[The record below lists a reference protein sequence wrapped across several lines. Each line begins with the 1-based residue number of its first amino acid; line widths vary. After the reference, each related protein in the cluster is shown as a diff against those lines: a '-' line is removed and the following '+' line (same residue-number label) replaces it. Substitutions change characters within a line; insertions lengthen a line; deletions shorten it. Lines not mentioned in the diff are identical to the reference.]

1 MMSSA
6 PSTQS
11 KSPAL
16 KVVLILVVVAV
27 AAGLYFQS
35 MRASK
40 GAQRVTF
47 AVQRGD
53 LRVTVL
59 EGGNVEAQESQE
71 IKSEIRGHTGAKILS
86 IIEEGYLVTQED
98 IDNGLILVELD
109 PSALEDQLVNQE
121 IAVQT
126 AEAQYIESRAQ
137 FDIQVTQNQRNISE
151 ASLAVK
157 FARMDFEKFLGAN
170 SVRDIEELLD
180 LTERFKENTSPK
192 IEEKIVDQP
201 KRVRPEG
208 AGRRGGDPR
217 EGGAAGRGRPGGAGG
232 ERRGMDPARLKQM
245 IADNGGELPSFIKD
259 RLGDMGMTEEQF
271 MAQIN
276 GGDAGGA
283 QRPPEP
289 QAPQETSPTEVRI
302 ILDEGY
308 LRLRDAIDFSK
319 YADDTTL
326 EDGEAKQTLSN
337 LKADELVAIE
347 EARLAE
353 SRLEGQERLFESAFI
368 TQNEL
373 ELQMVQEQ
381 KAKIRVETTRME
393 TELYIKY
400 TFPKQAEFLF
410 FGYED
415 ALMGLVRERKESEAE
430 TAEADARLKS
440 SERKFNLQRD
450 EFENL
455 KDQLEKCIIRAERPG
470 LVVYGSS
477 SGSSPWRR
485 SSEEPI
491 AEGSTVRE
499 RQRIITI
506 PDMNH
511 MGVKVNIHESNVK
524 KVSVGQMVSVEMDAF
539 PGRILE
545 GEVVKVA
552 VLADS
557 ANAFMNPDLKVYPT
571 DIRIDGT
578 HDWLRPGMSA
588 QIEILIEKLTDVLY
602 VPIQAVT
609 YEGDKNICYV
619 LKNGNTV
626 KRIVTPGS
634 FTEAF
639 IEIKDGLEEGEEVLL
654 LAPDSTT
661 IDDIEEPAET
671 EAAA

>member
-6 PSTQS
+6 PSTQT

-16 KVVLILVVVAV
+16 KVIVVLVIVAGV
-27 AAGLYFQS
+27 AGFYFQS
-35 MRASK
+35 MRSSK
-40 GAQRVTF
+40 GTRQVTF

-71 IKSEIRGHTGAKILS
+71 IKSEIRGHSGAKILS

-98 IDNGLILVELD
+98 IKNGLILVELD

-126 AEAQYIESRAQ
+126 AEAQFVESRAQ
-137 FDIQVTQNQRNISE
+137 FDIQITQNQRNLSE

-180 LTERFKENTSPK
+180 LTERFKEKPALKTPEDKGRRSSAS
-192 IEEKIVDQP
+192 DQS

-208 AGRRGGDPR
+208 GGRSG
-217 EGGAAGRGRPGGAGG
+217 GGAREGGAGG

-245 IADNGGELPSFIKD
+245 IAENGGELPSFIKD

-276 GGDAGGA
+276 GGDAGGKK
-283 QRPPEP
+283 PPS
-289 QAPQETSPTEVRI
+289 APVPAEKTSRTEVAI
-302 ILDEGY
+302 ILDAEY
-308 LRLRDAIDFSK
+308 LSLRDAIDFSK
-319 YADDTTL
+319 YADESTL

-337 LKADELVAIE
+337 LEADELVAVE

-353 SRLEGQERLFESAFI
+353 SRLEGQERLFKSEFI

-381 KAKIRVETTRME
+381 KAKIKVDTTRME

-400 TFPKQAEFLF
+400 TFPKQAELLF
-410 FGYED
+410 SEYED
-415 ALMGLVRERKESEAE
+415 SLMGLVRVRKESEAE
-430 TAEADARLKS
+430 TAEADARLNS

-450 EFENL
+450 EFDNL
-455 KDQLEKCIIRAERPG
+455 KDQLEKCVIRAERPG

-524 KVSVGQMVSVEMDAF
+524 KVSVGQPVTVELDAF
-539 PGRILE
+539 PGRFLD

-571 DIRIDGT
+571 DIRIEGT

-588 QIEILIEKLTDVLY
+588 QIEILIKELNDVLY
-602 VPIQAVT
+602 IPIQAVT
-609 YEGDKNICYV
+609 YEDDHQICYV
-619 LKNGNTV
+619 LENGNVV
-626 KRIVTPGS
+626 KRVITPGS

-639 IEIKDGLEEGEEVLL
+639 IEIKDGLEEGDEVLL
-654 LAPDSTT
+654 LAPDGATT
-661 IDDIEEPAET
+661 NDAEESNET
-671 EAAA
+671 EEAA